1 MVDAGKHAVADK
13 GENHRVR
20 VERYEPAKG
29 KSGSKVGLP
38 KYQMVAMITP
48 TINPTTP

>member
-20 VERYEPAKG
+20 VERSEPAKG
-29 KSGSKVGLP
+29 KLGAKVGLP
-38 KYQMVAMITP
+38 KYQLGRDDHP
-48 TINPTTP
+48 KQ